1 MCLSTLNHRALRAK
15 FHTIGGS
22 QNQIL
27 MLHDPACKNFAD
39 MNFSLRAQFSLDCNL
54 LFFRLVH
61 AQFLSIYSFWRGG
74 FISPFCCWQNWQN
87 FISLTRCARRFVLQ
101 YLLNFKGRIFDK
113 KGVDPI
119 CAIFLSWNLTIN
131 NSSGNKLLFNSR
143 RIMFLKTCIS
153 TRIKRSINILIWP

>member
-27 MLHDPACKNFAD
+27 MLHDLACKNFAD
-39 MNFSLRAQFSLDCNL
+39 MNFSLRAQFSLDCKL
-54 LFFRLVH
+54 LFFRLAH

-74 FISPFCCWQNWQN
+74 YISPFCCWQNWQN

-113 KGVDPI
+113 KRSGSYL
-119 CAIFLSWNLTIN
+119 CNLSILEFN
-131 NSSGNKLLFNSR
+131 NKQQFR
-143 RIMFLKTCIS
+143 QQVIITFQTYYVPKD
-153 TRIKRSINILIWP
+153 